1 MIGWDL
7 CVPKACNDTELET
20 LMRIGLGMA
29 NRTGLLSVCVVSI
42 ADEDRSLDWR
52 GWLVSGLLMTVAVL
66 GITTSIYDYFV
77 FPYHCHMSYS
87 KGALVAVWRS
97 FSFYTNV
104 LSIFNTEGTAK
115 EGQITPIHCM
125 RFVSMCWVIIGH
137 SVLTFLAFGN
147 NPADLIEAAGEVEM
161 QLVVNAFF
169 SVDTFFF
176 LSGLLLTFMW
186 FKKHAQ
192 NPRATNSLSGWA
204 LFYVHRIARLS
215 PAYFF
220 VIAFYTWVF
229 PSWLTGM
236 PALMSDDS
244 IVSTY
249 CERNWW
255 TNFLYVNNIVN
266 YKEQ

>member
-1 MIGWDL
+1 
-7 CVPKACNDTELET
+7 
-20 LMRIGLGMA
+20 
-29 NRTGLLSVCVVSI
+29 
-42 ADEDRSLDWR
+42 
-52 GWLVSGLLMTVAVL
+52 
-66 GITTSIYDYFV
+66 
-77 FPYHCHMSYS
+77 
-87 KGALVAVWRS
+87 
-97 FSFYTNV
+97 
-104 LSIFNTEGTAK
+104 
-115 EGQITPIHCM
+115 
-125 RFVSMCWVIIGH
+125 MCWVIIGH

-161 QLVVNAFF
+161 QLVVTAFF

-192 NPRATNSLSGWA
+192 NPRATNSLSGWM

-229 PSWLTGM
+229 PTWLTGM

-255 TNFLYVNNIVN
+255 TNYLYVNNIVN
-266 YKEQ
+266 YKEQCFDVSWYLAADMQMFVFAPLILIPLAMNVRVGIFVALGILCASTAGNIVTVVHYYFPATLMSVAVPCPFAFMGEASRHPAGRRVAAHGTA